1 MRTLRWRQ
9 SFAVKS
15 FAIAFV
21 ATHIPLIALIA
32 FVVLRPG
39 QLAPAGVLAA
49 ALLATVM
56 AAVMVIA
63 LLWRLLRPLRQ
74 AADGLRDY
82 MLHGQPLR
90 MDNASGDEVG
100 RLVHVLVL
108 ALAHLDRSRAPLLHA
123 GALALE
129 RKTSAAPAADG
140 AQVMALLEVDQWK
153 ELDESARLERMQE
166 VQAAMS
172 RALGSLLGRN
182 EFMLPWGRGRFL
194 LVLDC
199 PGADAADRLQYLC
212 AGFGLGS
219 SPGRLTC
226 SAALEPRAAHSAAWP
241 ATLQRLEHKLFALRL
256 DGRTAHVA

>member
-1 MRTLRWRQ
+1 MRALRWRQ
-9 SFAVKS
+9 SFAIKS

-32 FVVLRPG
+32 LVVLRPG
-39 QLAPAGVLAA
+39 WLAPAGVLAA
-49 ALLATVM
+49 ALVATV
-56 AAVMVIA
+56 AAAALVIT
-63 LLWRLLRPLRQ
+63 LLWHLLRPLRQ
-74 AADGLRDY
+74 AADGLRDF

-90 MDNASGDEVG
+90 MDASSADEVG
-100 RLVHVLVL
+100 RLVQVLVL

-129 RKTSAAPAADG
+129 RKAGTVPAAQS

-153 ELDESARLERMQE
+153 ALDEGARLEHMQE

-172 RALGSLLGRN
+172 RALAALIRRN
-182 EFMLPWGRGRFL
+182 EYVLPWGRGRFL

-199 PGADAADRLQYLC
+199 TGADAAQRLQPLC
-212 AGFGLGS
+212 DGLGLAS
-219 SPGRLTC
+219 APGRLTC
-226 SAALEPRAAHSAAWP
+226 SAALEPRAPHSGAWP

-256 DGRTAHVA
+256 DGRAAHVA